1 LAHIFATLNQFRK
14 YQLHILIFILTCV
27 ALFYRVG
34 EMPLSADE
42 PIRSLIALDMEY
54 NGHYVAPELNG
65 NTYFKKPPLY
75 NWLLL
80 LFFKTF
86 GTHSELIVRLPSL
99 LSILLFGWVII
110 RVGLT
115 NGLSENASFFSAMA
129 WITGGHLLFYSSLLG
144 HIDVTYSLVSFLGIY
159 SIYYFSK
166 REEFLKMFLFSYLA
180 MAAGFLMKGL
190 PSILFQGLTLL
201 AVLFYQK
208 QWRKLFSMTH
218 LLGALGFV
226 VPMVMYLYAFTRQAD
241 LSTFVQTLWS
251 ESSSRTVGE
260 KGIWKSIEHLFT
272 FPLQFSVDLFP
283 WSLGFLLFLKKENR
297 HLIWSQPFL
306 RICILIF
313 AVNIPVYWLAPDYR
327 ARYVFM
333 LTPFI
338 LYPTLTLVMHRFN
351 AQRSRWWNMLL
362 IILAGAS
369 IYLVQSRQNV
379 EGIVGIT
386 QLIMLLV
393 FISVLWLV
401 AQRTSRQ
408 IALVVVLFML
418 SARILYS
425 AIYLPDR
432 IYYSPYT
439 TEKVQGKEIGDM
451 TKGESLAM
459 YHSNVNLTMLWY
471 IAVGR
476 EDLPITQRDDFKLNS
491 FYLVPSEVLS
501 DRSNVRTYYRFRRR
515 YLDKPFELVKFT
527 EYFPDMPKKPTNG
540 K

>member
-1 LAHIFATLNQFRK
+1 
-14 YQLHILIFILTCV
+14 
-27 ALFYRVG
+27 
-34 EMPLSADE
+34 MPLSADE

-54 NGHYVAPELNG
+54 NGNYVAPELNG
-65 NTYFKKPPLY
+65 DIYFKKPPLY

-80 LFFKTF
+80 VFFKIF
-86 GTHSELIVRLPSL
+86 GDHSEFIVRLPSL
-99 LSILLFGWVII
+99 LSILLFGWVILLVG
-110 RVGLT
+110 RRNGLT
-115 NGLSENASFFSAMA
+115 ENVSFFSAMA

-144 HIDVTYSLVSFLGIY
+144 HIDVTYSLVSFLGMYAVYRY
-159 SIYYFSK
+159 SEK
-166 REEFLKMFLFSYLA
+166 EEFTKMFVLSYLA

-201 AVLFYQK
+201 VVLIYRK
-208 QWRKLFSMTH
+208 QWRILFSVKH
-218 LLGALGFV
+218 LVGAMAFL
-226 VPMVMYLYAFTRQAD
+226 VPFALYLFAFTKHAD
-241 LSTFVQTLWS
+241 LSTYIQTLWS

-260 KGIWKSIEHLFT
+260 KGIWKSIEHLFL

-297 HLIWSQPFL
+297 QLVWGNRFL
-306 RICILIF
+306 RMCILIF
-313 AVNIPVYWLAPDYR
+313 AANIPVYWLAPDYR

-338 LYPTLTLVMHRFN
+338 LYPTMVVLMNRFKDSKAAWLNLLLAMLTG
-351 AQRSRWWNMLL
+351 
-362 IILAGAS
+362 AG
-369 IYLVQSRQNV
+369 IYIMQSRQNV
-379 EGIVGIT
+379 EGIVSMT
-386 QLIMLLV
+386 ELLILIAVLAAMWMVVHWKSKLV
-393 FISVLWLV
+393 VTI
-401 AQRTSRQ
+401 
-408 IALVVVLFML
+408 VVLFML

-439 TEKVQGKEIGDM
+439 TEKVQGKEIADL
-451 TKGESLAM
+451 TKGEKLAM

-476 EDLPITQRDDFKLNS
+476 EDLPVTQRANFELNS
-491 FYLVPSEVLS
+491 FYLVPTEVLS
-501 DRSNVRTYYRFRRR
+501 DRTNVRTYYRFRRR

-527 EYFPDMPKKPTNG
+527 DYFPDMPKKSSRD